1 MQAKR
6 MAVVLITFLLAA
18 IILTAQVP
26 KLDGT
31 WEGKVDHEGRLE
43 LMTFQFHVSGKV
55 LSGKVLREGDDFGTF
70 SDGKVEGKTISFIV
84 SGVSFAGEMDGE
96 QLKITI
102 TATNGNKFYLTAAR
116 KKP

>member
-1 MQAKR
+1 MQVKKVV
-6 MAVVLITFLLAA
+6 VVLGLFLLATA
-18 IILTAQVP
+18 ILGAQAL

-43 LMTFQFHVSGKV
+43 TMTFQFHVSGKV

-70 SDGKVEGKTISFIV
+70 SDGKVDGKTISFNV

-102 TATNGNKFYLTAAR
+102 TVTNGNKFNLNASR
-116 KKP
+116 KKS